1 MNETIELVT
10 FRLASGDAQSFV
22 AANGMIND
30 WLRKQP
36 GFISRR
42 LGQKSDGSWVDV
54 LLWSSDEA
62 AKTAGGKAMTELGDC
77 PAMAM
82 IAPSEDMMAHASV
95 ALALG

>member
-30 WLRKQP
+30 WLKRQP

-42 LGQKSDGSWVDV
+42 LGQKPDGSWVDV
-54 LLWSSDEA
+54 LLWSSDQA
-62 AKTAGGKAMTELGDC
+62 AKTAGAKAMTELGDC

-82 IAPSEDMMAHASV
+82 IAPEADMISHAPV
-95 ALALG
+95 ALAIG

>member
-10 FRLASGDAQSFV
+10 FRLASGDARSFV

-42 LGQKSDGSWVDV
+42 LGQKPDGGWVDV

-62 AKTAGGKAMTELGDC
+62 AKTAGAKAMTELGDC

-82 IAPSEDMMAHASV
+82 IAPEEDMITHAPV
-95 ALALG
+95 ALAIG